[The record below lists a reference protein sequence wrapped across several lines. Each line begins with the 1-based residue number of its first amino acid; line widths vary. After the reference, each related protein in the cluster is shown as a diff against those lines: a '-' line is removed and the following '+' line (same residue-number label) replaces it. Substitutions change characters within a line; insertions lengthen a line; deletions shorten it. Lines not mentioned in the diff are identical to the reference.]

1 MNRRTAFELLEVAA
15 ALPVAE
21 AERLFRGYPHLRA
34 VALRRQ
40 AAQCNTSSVQHCP
53 MPNLTITVDEDTL
66 RRARIRALERHESV
80 NAYLA
85 EMLRRYADD
94 SSQAQVFAELAE
106 IAGSLEPV
114 EPGHGRTWT
123 RDQLHRV

>member
-1 MNRRTAFELLEVAA
+1 
-15 ALPVAE
+15 
-21 AERLFRGYPHLRA
+21 
-34 VALRRQ
+34 
-40 AAQCNTSSVQHCP
+40 

-94 SSQAQVFAELAE
+94 SHQAQVFAELTD
-106 IAGSLEPV
+106 IADSNDSADSADSAEPV
-114 EPGHGRTWT
+114 HVGHGRTWT

>member
-1 MNRRTAFELLEVAA
+1 
-15 ALPVAE
+15 
-21 AERLFRGYPHLRA
+21 
-34 VALRRQ
+34 
-40 AAQCNTSSVQHCP
+40 

-94 SSQAQVFAELAE
+94 SNQAQVFAELAE
-106 IAGSLEPV
+106 IADSVEPV
-114 EPGHGRTWT
+114 QPGHRRTWT
-123 RDQLHRV
+123 RDELHRV